1 MSRGVTNAAALIV
14 LLTCMLWGATPASA
28 KKKRGCTR
36 ASAAPSATTLPQA
49 YAAVLCL
56 INQERA
62 SRRLLSLRA
71 SAPLTQAAV
80 EHSTDMVARQYF
92 AHDSLEGE
100 TVRERVLRSGY
111 FAGRSGGAVEE
122 ALACGWMQL
131 SSPKSLVSMLM
142 RSPQHQ
148 SILLSRS
155 LRDIGIGLVLGGP
168 QPGVGEGGATLTINV
183 ARR

>member
-1 MSRGVTNAAALIV
+1 MSRGFMAALIV
-14 LLTCMLWGATPASA
+14 LLICMLWGATPASA

-80 EHSTDMVARQYF
+80 DHSTDMVARQYF

-100 TVRERVLRSGY
+100 TVRARVLRSGY
-111 FAGRSGGAVEE
+111 FAGKSGGAVEE
-122 ALACGWMQL
+122 ALACGWMQR
-131 SSPKSLVSMLM
+131 SSPKSLVAMLM
-142 RSPQHQ
+142 RDPPHQ

-155 LRDIGIGLVLGGP
+155 LRDIGIGFVLGGP
-168 QPGVGEGGATLTINV
+168 QPGVGAGGATLTINV

>member
-1 MSRGVTNAAALIV
+1 
-14 LLTCMLWGATPASA
+14 
-28 KKKRGCTR
+28 
-36 ASAAPSATTLPQA
+36 
-49 YAAVLCL
+49 
-56 INQERA
+56 
-62 SRRLLSLRA
+62 
-71 SAPLTQAAV
+71 
-80 EHSTDMVARQYF
+80 MVARQYF

-131 SSPKSLVSMLM
+131 SSPKSLVAMLM

>member
-1 MSRGVTNAAALIV
+1 MSRGFTNAAALIV

-28 KKKRGCTR
+28 KKRSCTR

-56 INQERA
+56 INRERA
-62 SRRLLSLRA
+62 SRRLRSLRA

-80 EHSTDMVARQYF
+80 DHSTDMVARQYF

-111 FAGRSGGAVEE
+111 SAGAVEE
-122 ALACGWMQL
+122 ALACGWMQR
-131 SSPKSLVSMLM
+131 SSPKSLVAMLM
-142 RSPQHQ
+142 RSPHHQ

-155 LRDIGIGLVLGGP
+155 LRDIGIGFALGGP
-168 QPGVGEGGATLTINV
+168 QPGVGAGGATLTINV

>member
-1 MSRGVTNAAALIV
+1 MSRGFTMAAALIV

-28 KKKRGCTR
+28 KKRGCTR

-56 INQERA
+56 INQKRA

-80 EHSTDMVARQYF
+80 DHSRDMVARQYF

-111 FAGRSGGAVEE
+111 FAGNSGGAVEE

-131 SSPKSLVSMLM
+131 SSPKSLVAMLM
-142 RSPQHQ
+142 RSPRHQ

-155 LRDIGIGLVLGGP
+155 LRDIGIGFVLGGP
-168 QPGVGEGGATLTINV
+168 QPRVGAGGATLTINV